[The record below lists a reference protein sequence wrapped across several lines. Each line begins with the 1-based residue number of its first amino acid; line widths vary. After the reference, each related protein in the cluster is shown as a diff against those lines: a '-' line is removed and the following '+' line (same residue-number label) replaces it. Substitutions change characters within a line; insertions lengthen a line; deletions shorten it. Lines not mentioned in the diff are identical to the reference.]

1 MSGVSPL
8 DTDRP
13 TIAPRIPWY
22 VYAVAILLLGWA
34 ALRLV
39 VWFSMTEEGFRYLEE
54 MFRIGLDLAIG
65 VGLLLRRR
73 SAWVLGVV
81 VSVIT
86 TGVGLLGVIVEGNQ
100 EYGLLYAST
109 AYLIPGILVLVVLL
123 TPAARRAYS
132 DARLD

>member
-8 DTDRP
+8 DTDRR

-39 VWFSMTEEGFRYLEE
+39 VWFSMTEEGSRYLEE

-65 VGLLLRRR
+65 FGLLLRRR

-86 TGVGLLGVIVEGNQ
+86 TGVGLLGLIVERNR

>member
-8 DTDRP
+8 DTDRR
-13 TIAPRIPWY
+13 TIAPRIPWH
-22 VYAVAILLLGWA
+22 VYGVAILLLGWA

-39 VWFSMTEEGFRYLEE
+39 VWLSMTEEGSRYLEV
-54 MFRIGLDLAIG
+54 MFRIGLDVAIG

-73 SAWVLGVV
+73 WAWVLGVV
-81 VSVIT
+81 VSAIT

-100 EYGLLYAST
+100 EYRLLYVST

-123 TPAARRAYS
+123 SPAARRAYS

>member
-8 DTDRP
+8 DTDRR
-13 TIAPRIPWY
+13 TISPRIPWY
-22 VYAVAILLLGWA
+22 VYGVAILLLGWA

-39 VWFSMTEEGFRYLEE
+39 VWLSMTEEGSRYLEV
-54 MFRIGLDLAIG
+54 MFRIGLDVAIG

-73 SAWVLGVV
+73 WTWVLGVV
-81 VSVIT
+81 VSAIT
-86 TGVGLLGVIVEGNQ
+86 TGVGLLGVIVQGNQ
-100 EYGLLYAST
+100 EYKLLYVST

-123 TPAARRAYS
+123 SPAARRAYS